1 MTLMRILWR
10 LMAVICFAPTGWGEE
25 WKLVWSDEFDRDGLP
40 DPAKW
45 SYEEGF
51 VRNRELQYYTK
62 GRKENARVEGGHL
75 IIEARKELFPNARFR
90 ADAPENR
97 WQQSRQHADYTSAS
111 LTTQGRASWTCGRIE
126 VKARMP
132 SGRGTWPA
140 IWMLG
145 TNRGEVGWP
154 ACGEIDILEYVGHEP
169 GVVHANVHTKGF
181 NHARGNGR
189 GARTTVPDAEKAFH
203 VYAIEW
209 THQRMDFSVDD
220 RKYFTLENDGTGVDS
235 WPFNAPQ
242 YLILNLA
249 IGGSWGGQK
258 GVDDTIFPQRL
269 KVDYVRVYQRAGA
282 GK

>member
-1 MTLMRILWR
+1 MGPMRILWS
-10 LMAVICFAPTGWGEE
+10 LIAIACFTSTGHGEE

-45 SYEEGF
+45 THEEGF
-51 VRNRELQYYTK
+51 IRNRELQYYTK
-62 GRKENARVEGGHL
+62 DRKENARVEGGHL
-75 IIEARKELFPNARFR
+75 IIEARKERFPNAHFR
-90 ADAPENR
+90 AEAPENR
-97 WQQSRQHADYTSAS
+97 WQQRREHADYTSAS
-111 LTTQGRASWTCGRIE
+111 LTTEGKASWTHGKIE
-126 VKARMP
+126 VRAKVP

-145 TNRGEVGWP
+145 TNRGQVGWP

-181 NHARGNGR
+181 NHTRGNGR
-189 GARTTVPDAEKAFH
+189 GARTSVPDAEKAFH
-203 VYAIEW
+203 IYALEW
-209 THQRMDFSVDD
+209 TPQRMDFFVDE

-249 IGGSWGGQK
+249 IGGSWGGEK
-258 GVDDTIFPQRL
+258 GVDDSIFPQYL
-269 KVDYVRVYQRAGA
+269 TVDYVRVYQRADA